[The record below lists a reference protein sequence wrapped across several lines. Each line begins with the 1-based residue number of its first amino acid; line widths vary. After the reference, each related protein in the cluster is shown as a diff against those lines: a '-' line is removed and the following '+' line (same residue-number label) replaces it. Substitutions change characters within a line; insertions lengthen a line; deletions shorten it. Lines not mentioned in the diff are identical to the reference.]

1 MGDKEILAEYKI
13 AYIQLQ
19 DIIDNADEQQVTAEE
34 IDEIEKTQY
43 ILNLL
48 FKKMYNRI
56 KEKGEVS
63 LYYKKDLLVAD
74 EISADYISTGDN
86 VYIKYDDDMYIP
98 YKNLDN
104 EEKWWEDYD
113 FLVKF

>member
-19 DIIDNADEQQVTAEE
+19 DIIDNADEQQISAEE
-34 IDEIEKTQY
+34 VNKIERLQY
-43 ILNLL
+43 DLNFLY
-48 FKKMYNRI
+48 KEMYNRI
-56 KEKGEVS
+56 KVQGEVS
-63 LYYKKDLLVAD
+63 LYYRKDLLVAD
-74 EISADYISTGDN
+74 EISADYISTDDN

-98 YKNLDN
+98 YKNLKN

-113 FLVKF
+113 FLVRI

>member
-19 DIIDNADEQQVTAEE
+19 DIIDNADEQQISAEE
-34 IDEIEKTQY
+34 VDKIEKVQNE
-43 ILNLL
+43 LNSLY
-48 FKKMYNRI
+48 KKMYNRI
-56 KEKGEVS
+56 KEREELS
-63 LYYKKDLLVAD
+63 LYYRKDLLVAD
-74 EISADYISTGDN
+74 EISADYISVGDD

-98 YKNLDN
+98 YKNLKN

-113 FLVKF
+113 FLVRI